1 VSVRQRTVIAVRY
14 WPAKAVDA
22 SVRWKEFITHL
33 DVDSSSAD
41 GHLAWRYARAR
52 LFTNAVPFQR
62 QHESTHT
69 MNTITSSEGH
79 AFIKGRRPG
88 DDHAEAVTVAV
99 VTSY

>member
-1 VSVRQRTVIAVRY
+1 VSVRPRTVIAVRY

-22 SVRWKEFITHL
+22 SVRWKEFLTHL
-33 DVDSSSAD
+33 DAESSSAD
-41 GHLAWRYARAR
+41 RHLAWRYGRAR
-52 LFTNAVPFQR
+52 LFANTVTFQR

-69 MNTITSSEGH
+69 MNIITSSEGH